1 VNLYFVI
8 IVTFLFL
15 SIIISLTSEMLNLS
29 SLGKPIPSNLKD
41 LYDSEEYE
49 KSQNYTK
56 SKTRLKITKDITSFS
71 FLLAIIYFEGFATL
85 FEISQISGNE
95 SLNALCFLGL
105 FMVLSEVVEIPFS
118 IYSTFMIESKFGFNK
133 TSVKTYVLD
142 KIKSYLLT
150 SILGG
155 IFFLAIVKFFNL
167 YQDKAWI
174 VGSGFGILLSITL
187 LYIAP
192 KFILPIFNK
201 FTPLEDEELKSKLL
215 AVAKKAN
222 FDIEDIFVIDGSR
235 RSTKANAFFS
245 GFGKNKRIGLY
256 DTLVEKY
263 SADEICAILAHEIG
277 HHKKKHIIKSFALQF
292 LYIVLLLW
300 MTNQFI
306 FEIELYRAFGIN
318 EISTYV
324 GILLTSLLLT
334 PMSILI
340 DPIKTYFSRKN
351 EYEADRFAVNIM
363 ESSESLI
370 QGLMKL
376 NKDNL
381 TNLTPH
387 PIYVALNYSHPPLD
401 NRIKSL
407 G

>member
-1 VNLYFVI
+1 MNLYFVI